1 VLKVAD
7 PYPVNETKKPVADRR
22 PSRKV
27 LMLRA
32 YSSWIVR
39 SVGCAALTLSL
50 ATTTCPTFGAPTARS
65 VESLSAAER
74 ASLPNA
80 TLVTI
85 SKTGRTVS
93 LGVLRS
99 EHKLRLQ
106 RFANAA
112 MLGKRASLLLAHG
125 GGAPNIGSKFEKKKK
140 RVSSGTLVPMNFSL
154 QNFSAPG
161 MGPFPPGPFP
171 ADFLAFCKA
180 AAVTACLYLPSGFKM
195 VYQGAY
201 VWDMDDL
208 ITDQTMC
215 TSEGGRPEGGGCA
228 YYYPTEYNLEFNPG
242 PPTAQGYNVTSSATC
257 PSPFEN
263 TVDPRGA
270 VSLDVLPNTNT
281 VSYLSLTSLKTC
293 VVRVFVKKL
302 PVRRRLQITLPR

>member
-1 VLKVAD
+1 M
-7 PYPVNETKKPVADRR
+7 
-22 PSRKV
+22 
-27 LMLRA
+27 MLRA
-32 YSSWIVR
+32 YSSRIVR
-39 SVGCAALTLSL
+39 SVGCTALTLLL
-50 ATTTCPTFGAPTARS
+50 AATTCPTFGAPTARA
-65 VESLSAAER
+65 VESQSAAER
-74 ASLPNA
+74 TSLPDA

-85 SKTGRTVS
+85 SKTGRRVS

-99 EHKLRLQ
+99 EHKRRLQ

-112 MLGKRASLLLAHG
+112 MLGKRAS
-125 GGAPNIGSKFEKKKK
+125 SKFEKKKK
-140 RVSSGTLVPMNFSL
+140 GVSPGTLVPMNFSL

-180 AAVTACLYLPSGFKM
+180 AAVTACLYLPSGLKM
-195 VYQGAY
+195 LYEGAY

-215 TSEGGRPEGGGCA
+215 TSEGGRPEGGGCV

-242 PPTAQGYNVTSSATC
+242 PPTAQGYPVTSSATC

-293 VVRVFVKKL
+293 IVRVFVKKL

>member
-1 VLKVAD
+1 M
-7 PYPVNETKKPVADRR
+7 
-22 PSRKV
+22 
-27 LMLRA
+27 MLRA
-32 YSSWIVR
+32 YSSRIVR
-39 SVGCAALTLSL
+39 SVGCTALTLLL
-50 ATTTCPTFGAPTARS
+50 AATTCPTFGAPTARA

-74 ASLPNA
+74 TSLPDA

-85 SKTGRTVS
+85 SKTGRRVS

-99 EHKLRLQ
+99 EHKRRLQ
-106 RFANAA
+106 RFANAS
-112 MLGKRASLLLAHG
+112 MLGKRA
-125 GGAPNIGSKFEKKKK
+125 GSKFEKKKK
-140 RVSSGTLVPMNFSL
+140 GVSPGTLVPMNFSL

-195 VYQGAY
+195 FYQGAY

-293 VVRVFVKKL
+293 IVRVFVKKL